1 MRTEFFKDTFVF
13 DVGEKQWLRATG
25 SGPSAR
31 SGHHSCIVGR
41 TMYTFG
47 GEFCNAVVF
56 NEYHY
61 HNEESTSSGGRRIP
75 SPMEAG
81 WRLQDPRDGCTG
93 SDRGCSG
100 TRG

>member
-47 GEFCNAVVF
+47 GEFCNAKVGI
-56 NEYHY
+56 
-61 HNEESTSSGGRRIP
+61 STCDTVLHPHAPQCDSAS
-75 SPMEAG
+75 
-81 WRLQDPRDGCTG
+81 
-93 SDRGCSG
+93 
-100 TRG
+100 